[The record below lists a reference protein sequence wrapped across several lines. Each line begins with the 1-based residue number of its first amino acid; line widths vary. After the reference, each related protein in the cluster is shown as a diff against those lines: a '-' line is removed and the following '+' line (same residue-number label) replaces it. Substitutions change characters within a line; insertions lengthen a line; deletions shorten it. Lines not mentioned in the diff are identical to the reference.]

1 MFFLSIIVLST
12 FIFLG
17 LYKPKS
23 RFVTGGLVILLY
35 IIFAFEHSDADY
47 EGYIEMFEQITGGA
61 GSATEYEVLYVYL
74 TSLASK
80 FGYTFDQMRG
90 VLSILEVYFIY
101 HTISKYT
108 KRTAFVFALF
118 MVFPALID
126 AELFRFLFGM
136 TLVIYG
142 IPYLFDNGRI
152 GKIIYLVLVI
162 FAALFHT
169 SCWLFLVYFL
179 LLVKDRKQL
188 IIIVSL
194 VLVVGLFI
202 SSSGAFFN
210 LLEYL
215 PIREFV
221 IEKYR
226 TGHYSNMTGVMFA
239 FVKQVLIFAMVLWV
253 IGEKKRN
260 ATEWQPPT
268 NKQNNAEILNSRIV
282 DMNIISFLFLIPMY
296 YSSSSQ
302 RLVHVIVLFNYIAI
316 ANGYLRNKLKSY
328 VLEGF
333 AVSVLL
339 LLSILFVEGTGT
351 QYIFKSHFTEGFLIN
366 LFKSI

>member
-1 MFFLSIIVLST
+1 M
-12 FIFLG
+12 
-17 LYKPKS
+17 
-23 RFVTGGLVILLY
+23 ILLY
-35 IIFAFEHSDADY
+35 IIFAFEHSEADY
-47 EGYIEMFEQITGGA
+47 EGYIEMFEEIMGNA
-61 GSATEYEVLYVYL
+61 GRATEYEVLYVYL
-74 TSLASK
+74 TSLAIK
-80 FGYTFDQMRG
+80 LGYTFDQMRG
-90 VLSILEVYFIY
+90 VLSILEVYLIY

-108 KRTAFVFALF
+108 KRTAFVLALF

-142 IPYLFDNGRI
+142 IPYLLDDSKI

-162 FAALFHT
+162 LAALFHT
-169 SCWLFLVYFL
+169 SCWLFLAYFL
-179 LLVKDRKQL
+179 LLVKDRKLL
-188 IIIVSL
+188 IIIVSS

-202 SSSGAFFN
+202 SSSGVFFYI
-210 LLEYL
+210 LEYL

-221 IEKYR
+221 IQKYQ
-226 TGHYSNMTGVMFA
+226 TGQYSNLTGVMFA
-239 FVKQVLIFAMVLWV
+239 FFKQVLIFAMVLWV
-253 IGEKKRN
+253 IGGKKKKSI
-260 ATEWQPPT
+260 ELKHPT
-268 NKQNNAEILNSRIV
+268 YTYKERNAEILYSRIF

-316 ANGYLRNKLKSY
+316 ANGNMRNKSKPN
-328 VLEGF
+328 VLVGL

-339 LLSILFVEGTGT
+339 LLSILFIEGTGT